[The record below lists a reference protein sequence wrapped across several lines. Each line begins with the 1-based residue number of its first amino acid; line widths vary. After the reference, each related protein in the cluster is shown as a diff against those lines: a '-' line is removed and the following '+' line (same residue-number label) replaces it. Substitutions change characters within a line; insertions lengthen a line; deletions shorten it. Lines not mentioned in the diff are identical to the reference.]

1 MGNFVAGQCKRFGL
15 RSVSEE
21 LFLSFFSYST
31 PDFYSA
37 AEWPQVKSAQPMIWW
52 GNHSLHRLSLH
63 FNQRKGERWKTRGR
77 RDSPTR
83 HLGRGERFFFVLFL
97 SGEKNT
103 PPRDT
108 PPRSDGNDFHIWP
121 LCMSFLL
128 ADRTFKADE
137 FKFRSCLDENR
148 FLGNGSTPAR
158 FAERVP
164 ENEAGG
170 GGCHDF
176 SFVNSSANRFG
187 LDINTRLDFFLFPPG
202 RAEMRVIN
210 SSIHLTRVAGPAD
223 ISSHV
228 IGGTIIKSAT
238 LKQSLCEHYSCNDDE
253 FGHAWRRKWRA
264 VFRNEP
270 IIRREVHF
278 IFAPFSGV

>member
-170 GGCHDF
+170 GMP
-176 SFVNSSANRFG
+176 RFFHRKFFCEQ
-187 LDINTRLDFFLFPPG
+187 IRTWYKYSTRLL
-202 RAEMRVIN
+202 
-210 SSIHLTRVAGPAD
+210 SISTWTRRNA
-223 ISSHV
+223 
-228 IGGTIIKSAT
+228 
-238 LKQSLCEHYSCNDDE
+238 CN
-253 FGHAWRRKWRA
+253 K
-264 VFRNEP
+264 
-270 IIRREVHF
+270 
-278 IFAPFSGV
+278 